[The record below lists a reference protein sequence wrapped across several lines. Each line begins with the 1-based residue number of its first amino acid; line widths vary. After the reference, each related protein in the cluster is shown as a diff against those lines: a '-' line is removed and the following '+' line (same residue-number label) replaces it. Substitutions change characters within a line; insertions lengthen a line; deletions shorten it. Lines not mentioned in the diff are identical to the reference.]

1 MGQLFE
7 VPPSSHMR
15 TVMKSMEDSLSESKP
30 FQVMLPRG
38 YGKSCVAIAML
49 LYLISTGKR
58 KFAVIVSQNAR
69 SAAMMLK
76 DLYFIITNK
85 DSAFV

>member
-1 MGQLFE
+1 
-7 VPPSSHMR
+7 
-15 TVMKSMEDSLSESKP
+15 
-30 FQVMLPRG
+30 MLPRG

-85 DSAFV
+85 DSAFVHDYPTVCLPFILNNGSTRRL

>member
-1 MGQLFE
+1 
-7 VPPSSHMR
+7 MR

-49 LYLISTGKR
+49 LYLIATGKR
-58 KFAVIVSQNAR
+58 KFAVIVS
-69 SAAMMLK
+69 
-76 DLYFIITNK
+76 
-85 DSAFV
+85 